1 MMSEES
7 ILDESV
13 AQTEQETTEAV
24 ENPDTQMW
32 YLSEDVAG
40 QGDAPDWFKANK
52 YKTVADQA
60 KAYAGLESKLGS
72 FTGAPDGGYEVVMP
86 EGIDAEIP
94 EGDAMLDQFN
104 EWAANAGLSQEAHTE
119 LLGLYVNNVME
130 QVPDVESEIKRIGPD
145 ANTRIESM
153 VKWGRANLNENEFET
168 LQSLATTAEG
178 FQLLEKMRSMTRETQ
193 VSAPDTAKPASG
205 LTAARLQEMVADP
218 RYESSPSFRAEV
230 EAKFREFYGTQPQSE
245 IRS

>member
-1 MMSEES
+1 MMSEDS
-7 ILDESV
+7 ILEESV
-13 AQTEQETTEAV
+13 EQTEQETTEAV

-40 QGDAPDWFKANK
+40 QGDAPDWFKAGK

-72 FTGAPDGGYEVVMP
+72 FTGAPENGYEVVMP
-86 EGIDAEIP
+86 EGIEAEIP
-94 EGDAMLDQFN
+94 EGDPMLEQFN
-104 EWAANAGLSQEAHTE
+104 EWATSAGLSQEAHTE

-130 QVPDVESEIKRIGPD
+130 QAPDVEAEIKRIGPD
-145 ANTRIESM
+145 ASTRIESM

-168 LQSLATTAEG
+168 LQSLATSAEG
-178 FQLLEKMRSMTRETQ
+178 FQLLEKMRGMTREAQ
-193 VSAPDTAKPASG
+193 VSAPDTVKPASA
-205 LTAARLQEMVADP
+205 LTAERLQEMVADP
-218 RYESSPSFRAEV
+218 RYESSPSYRKEV
-230 EAKFREFYGTQPQSE
+230 EAKFRELYGTQPQSE